1 MSRSRDEICT
11 KTLLNGFN
19 KTPTK
24 SDYSQ
29 WYLRFWFSKTT
40 EIHSSQW
47 LRFFAVF
54 CSLDPQAYHRW
65 PSGCPAP
72 SPGGFSRW
80 EKNDWTCFRNPSS
93 RSWPDF
99 FSLPLTRVGK
109 KWHKLTGLHTY
120 MQMQLIKSSFPP
132 IYLLSIHEDL
142 FTDSPACLPR
152 SCSEVNVFN
161 VCMSAFLRSCF
172 SFKPFRRF
180 HS

>member
-80 EKNDWTCFRNPSS
+80 EKKRLDMLQK
-93 RSWPDF
+93 
-99 FSLPLTRVGK
+99 SLQQ
-109 KWHKLTGLHTY
+109 KLTWFFFTTLDPSRKKVAQVNWATY
-120 MQMQLIKSSFPP
+120 IYADATDQVILSSH
-132 IYLLSIHEDL
+132 LSIEY
-142 FTDSPACLPR
+142 TWR
-152 SCSEVNVFN
+152 SVYGFPSMFAKVMF
-161 VCMSAFLRSCF
+161 RSQCF
-172 SFKPFRRF
+172 
-180 HS
+180 